1 MKKTIKKQVFQGY
14 IIITFIILLLLSVS
28 LIYLYSINKS
38 DKVVSMNRNNQNATK
53 EAIVLHYEWLDNLN
67 ISIQTGKDFSGSL
80 NSNTCSLGK
89 WLASINSE
97 ALQDTQI
104 VSTLQLITKPHEE
117 IHTSATK
124 ILELSETSREEAYLA
139 YSTEIKPKVTQII
152 SGLSTIS
159 NRYKTIADD
168 ASTKLSSQIANSIK
182 TSTILTILAIIA
194 AIIFANSIS
203 KRISK
208 PIIAVAEWSKKLS
221 MGIEDLEFNMEGSEK
236 DSQNEV
242 GIMINSFKE
251 MAKSI
256 QDNVNVVKKVANGDM
271 TAFVNIRSSRDSL
284 GKNLYQ
290 MVQSNDMMFAEIL
303 EIASTVASGA
313 DKIAHSSEALAQS
326 STVQAATINEISSI
340 VINAGKLS
348 INNAQKAKFA
358 TDISQEIKRNVEYSD
373 NKMKTLV
380 NSVEDIRNA
389 SEKISSVIKSIEDI
403 AFQTNLLS
411 LNAAIEAARA
421 GEAGKGFAIVA
432 SEVRELAL
440 KSSNAADESKA
451 LIENAINKTHE
462 GSRISS
468 ETSETFAKIITSIDK
483 IVDMVFEI
491 ASSSEEQQEKVGK
504 IEVEI
509 ERIIQ
514 LASDNANI
522 SEKSADASHEM
533 HINAETLKQTMS
545 KFNLRQRK
553 EGHAYI
559 PPEKR
564 NDVEFIRQANENY
577 KKAMETGEY
586 NN

>member
-14 IIITFIILLLLSVS
+14 IIIIFITLLLLSVS
-28 LIYLYSINKS
+28 LLYLNSIDKS
-38 DKVVSMNRNNQNATK
+38 DKIVSINRDHQNSTK
-53 EAIVLHYEWLDNLN
+53 EAVVLHYEWLDNLN

-80 NSNTCSLGK
+80 DSTSCSLGK

-97 ALQDTQI
+97 ALQDTQ
-104 VSTLQLITKPHEE
+104 VLSALQLITKPHEE
-117 IHTSATK
+117 IHDYASK
-124 ILELSETSREEAYLA
+124 ILELAKTDKEGAYLA
-139 YSTEIKPKVTQII
+139 YSTDIKPKVTQII
-152 SGLSTIS
+152 SGLTTIS
-159 NRYKTIADD
+159 NRYKSIADD
-168 ASTKLSSQIANSIK
+168 ASAKLSIQITNSIK
-182 TSTILTILAIIA
+182 TSIFLTIVAIIV
-194 AIIFANSIS
+194 AIIIANSIS

-221 MGIEDLEFNMEGSEK
+221 MGIEDLEFNMEGVEK

-303 EIASTVASGA
+303 QIASTVAIGA
-313 DKIAHSSEALAQS
+313 DEIAHSSEALAHS
-326 STVQAATINEISSI
+326 ATTQANSINEISSI

-348 INNAQKAKFA
+348 MSNAEKAKL
-358 TDISQEIKRNVEYSD
+358 TTNISLQIKKDIEYSD
-373 NKMKTLV
+373 SKMKTLV
-380 NSVEDIRNA
+380 NSVEDIRTA

-421 GEAGKGFAIVA
+421 GEAGNGFAIVA
-432 SEVRELAL
+432 NEVRELAL
-440 KSSNAADESKA
+440 KSSKAADESKA

-462 GSRISS
+462 GSHMSS
-468 ETSETFAKIITSIDK
+468 ETSETFVKITDSINK

-491 ASSSEEQQEKVGK
+491 AASSEEQQHKVEK
-504 IEVEI
+504 IELEI
-509 ERIIQ
+509 ERITQ
-514 LASDNANI
+514 TASDNAI
-522 SEKSADASHEM
+522 TSEKSADASLLM
-533 HINAETLKQTMS
+533 HSNAEMLKQTMS
-545 KFNLRQRK
+545 KFNLRKRE

-559 PPEKR
+559 PPEKE
-564 NDVEFIRQANENY
+564 NDHEFIREANENY
-577 KKAMETGEY
+577 KKSMRTGEY
-586 NN
+586 Q